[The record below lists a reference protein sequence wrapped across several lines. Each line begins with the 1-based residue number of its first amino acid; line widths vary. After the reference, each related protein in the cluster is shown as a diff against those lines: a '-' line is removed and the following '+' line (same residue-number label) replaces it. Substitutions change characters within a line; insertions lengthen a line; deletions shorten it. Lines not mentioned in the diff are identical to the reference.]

1 MKKSVLLVEADP
13 AIQHVVKE
21 ALSEFMKVVCVE
33 TAVEAEIELRKSS
46 HTLMI
51 LDVVLPDANGIEF
64 CQKLRSQEGFYDLP
78 IFFLTS
84 RSEIDHKVKGF
95 EAGADDY
102 LIKPIDTLELKARI
116 LSYLRRRLNPYTQMR
131 VDFYRID
138 MTQHKI
144 FETDDSGVEKD
155 LELTPLEFKLF
166 SHFLKKP
173 GEIVPRADLLKLFW
187 GGSLHLSKNTLETH
201 ISSLRKKLG
210 ERGRLIKSIFKKG
223 YCYSPKNL
231 ALKSPANEG
240 SNTKRPHAQ

>member
-21 ALSEFMKVVCVE
+21 ALSEFMRIVCVE
-33 TAVEAEIELRKSS
+33 TASEAEIELRKAS
-46 HTLMI
+46 HSLMI
-51 LDVVLPDANGIEF
+51 LDVDLPDTNGIEF
-64 CQKLRSQEGFYDLP
+64 CQNLRSQEEFYDLP
-78 IFFLTS
+78 IFFLTN
-84 RSEIDHKVKGF
+84 RSEINHKVKGF

-138 MTQHKI
+138 MTQHRI
-144 FETDDSGVEKD
+144 FEAGEGGEEKD

-166 SHFLKKP
+166 SHFLKNP
-173 GEIVPRADLLKLFW
+173 GKIVPRSDLLKLFW

-231 ALKSPANEG
+231 IQQNPLED
-240 SNTKRPHAQ
+240 SNTKRPHAH